1 MLGNGGQGTTYLTV
15 DKKTGEQA
23 VLKQIFCS
31 GLPETNRA
39 IEEAMVLSRLKHER
53 VVSYSE
59 VFLGNDPKRGNYVGI
74 IMEFCAGGDLY
85 QMLCKQRNKRKPIS
99 VRRIRMWILQMA
111 EATSPPLCC
120 LLHRATPPARCPDLS
135 PSPAGP
141 RVPPRPES
149 HPSRHEGPC
158 SPPGAH
164 TSKAFRQE
172 EC

>member
-1 MLGNGGQGTTYLTV
+1 MNGHEGESRGATREKTDNLEMGRVLGNGGQGTTYLTA

-23 VLKQIFCS
+23 VLKQIFCA

-39 IEEAMVLSRLKHER
+39 IEEAMMLSRLKHPR

-111 EATSPPLCC
+111 EA
-120 LLHRATPPARCPDLS
+120 
-135 PSPAGP
+135 
-141 RVPPRPES
+141 PPRP
-149 HPSRHEGPC
+149 
-158 SPPGAH
+158 
-164 TSKAFRQE
+164 
-172 EC
+172 